1 MVIKGMLNSLFSY
14 SQGGLKDNGIW
25 SRVNKVEKICGLKL
39 AEGAEMS
46 C

>member
-1 MVIKGMLNSLFSY
+1 MVIKGMLNSPY

-25 SRVNKVEKICGLKL
+25 SRVNKVEKICGLIL

>member
-1 MVIKGMLNSLFSY
+1 MVIKGMLNSSY